1 VRKTA
6 ESRFGCADGNQ
17 TSAQRVHLTEKCH
30 GGRSFILRGSMPDMG
45 NRRKALVT
53 GSSRGIGAAIAKRLS
68 SDGIEIVVHGNQNPA
83 AAETV
88 VEEIKNLGGKA
99 TFVLGDLSQPDSIK
113 TMLDSLED
121 RAQELNILINNAGIF
136 WGASLDA
143 LTLDDIHRVFSVNVI
158 SLVLITQEFLRRKTS
173 EGGRIINISSFAAQ
187 APGMNVSL
195 YAASKAA
202 VDALTRC
209 WSLELGSSGITVNS
223 VAPGYVETDMS
234 AQGIG
239 DPAPVVRGVSLK
251 RAGLPGDIADVVA
264 FLASDASRWITGQ
277 VINANGGQLASAT
290 LLRSL

>member
-1 VRKTA
+1 M
-6 ESRFGCADGNQ
+6 
-17 TSAQRVHLTEKCH
+17 L
-30 GGRSFILRGSMPDMG
+30 DMG

-53 GSSRGIGAAIAKRLS
+53 GSSRGIGAAIAKRLAL
-68 SDGIEIVVHGNQNPA
+68 DGVEIVVHGNQNPA

-88 VEEIKNLGGKA
+88 VKEITDVGGKA

-121 RAQELNILINNAGIF
+121 RAQEVNILVNNAGVF
-136 WGASLDA
+136 WGASLDS
-143 LTLDDIHRVFSVNVI
+143 LSSDDIRRLLSVNVI
-158 SLVLITQEFLRRKTS
+158 SVILLTQEFLRRKKS

-239 DPAPVVRGVSLK
+239 DPAPIVRGVSLK
-251 RAGLPGDIADVVA
+251 RVGLPHDIADVVA
-264 FLASDASRWITGQ
+264 FLASEASRWITGQ
-277 VINANGGQLASAT
+277 VISANGGQLASAT
-290 LLRSL
+290 FLRNL

>member
-1 VRKTA
+1 
-6 ESRFGCADGNQ
+6 
-17 TSAQRVHLTEKCH
+17 
-30 GGRSFILRGSMPDMG
+30 MG
-45 NRRKALVT
+45 NRRKALIT
-53 GSSRGIGAAIAKRLS
+53 GSSRGIGAAIAKRLAL
-68 SDGIEIVVHGNQNPA
+68 DGVEIVVHGNQNPA

-88 VEEIKNLGGKA
+88 VKEITDRGGKA
-99 TFVLGDLSQPDSIK
+99 TFVLGDLSKPDSIK
-113 TMLDSLED
+113 AMLDCLED
-121 RAQELNILINNAGIF
+121 RAQELNILVNNAGIF
-136 WGASLDA
+136 LGASLDS
-143 LTLDDIHRVFSVNVI
+143 LSLDDIHRVLSVNVI
-158 SLVLITQEFLRRKTS
+158 SLILITQEFLRRKKS

-187 APGMNVSL
+187 APGINASL

-239 DPAPVVRGVSLK
+239 DPAPVVRGISLK

-277 VINANGGQLASAT
+277 VISANGGQLASAT
-290 LLRSL
+290 FLRNL

>member
-1 VRKTA
+1 
-6 ESRFGCADGNQ
+6 
-17 TSAQRVHLTEKCH
+17 
-30 GGRSFILRGSMPDMG
+30 MG
-45 NRRKALVT
+45 NHRKALIT
-53 GSSRGIGAAIAKRLS
+53 GSSRGIGAAIAKRLAL
-68 SDGIEIVVHGNQNPA
+68 DGVEIVVHGNQNPA

-88 VEEIKNLGGKA
+88 VKEITDRGGKA
-99 TFVLGDLSQPDSIK
+99 TFVLGDLSKPDAIK
-113 TMLDSLED
+113 DMLNSLED

-136 WGASLDA
+136 WGASLDS
-143 LTLDDIHRVFSVNVI
+143 LILDDIHRVLSVNVI
-158 SLVLITQEFLRRKTS
+158 SLILITKEFLRRKKS
-173 EGGRIINISSFAAQ
+173 EGGRIINISSYAAQ
-187 APGMNVSL
+187 VPGMNASL

-239 DPAPVVRGVSLK
+239 DPAPIVRGISLK
-251 RAGLPGDIADVVA
+251 RVGLPDDIADVVA

-290 LLRSL
+290 FLRNL